1 MANDLSDD
9 TYGLQDPDELLQQQ
23 TTAYA
28 AAQQRATPMQFGR
41 NGALQGVTN
50 MFGGGPEVTKAR
62 QTQAQFQSIMEQV
75 NANSDPDEDPLTKSM
90 RTAQAIGAGMININ
104 PQVALRAQDQ
114 AVRLAQAQK
123 QQQLLGVQT
132 QEAQTR
138 LSEEQYK
145 LTVAKNTPQTLY
157 MAQDQGTDPK
167 TGLALGYQQLKS
179 YDLTDPAAGSQI
191 RADMASAQSNGQQPQ
206 LLNEDQMGQMKLK
219 VAQDNYARTT
229 QAAMI
234 AAQQREQ
241 TALDRINNPNAAG
254 GRGSQMQQMYTQ
266 RMLSAADGASS
277 ALENIASMP
286 FGSNTGWFAKQ
297 MGTVS
302 QGNGLFDLAGG
313 ALRQSL
319 TSDDQ
324 KLYNTFTAGLGMNI
338 AMLEK
343 QGGLAGGTQFMN
355 QIQAKLNILPTDS
368 PLVVM
373 GKLAEARASI
383 DRNIEV
389 TMAAKTTDPDI
400 KALLQTRLD
409 QMHKAVPFTREDV
422 VAFDKAAKS
431 DPGLTYSQWANKNSV
446 TNASSRVGPTVL
458 QSPPLGVDRNGKP
471 AKMVFDSN
479 GDPVP
484 NNGVNQ

>member
-1 MANDLSDD
+1 
-9 TYGLQDPDELLQQQ
+9 
-23 TTAYA
+23 
-28 AAQQRATPMQFGR
+28 
-41 NGALQGVTN
+41 
-50 MFGGGPEVTKAR
+50 
-62 QTQAQFQSIMEQV
+62 
-75 NANSDPDEDPLTKSM
+75 M
-90 RTAQAIGAGMININ
+90 R
-104 PQVALRAQDQ
+104 
-114 AVRLAQAQK
+114 
-123 QQQLLGVQT
+123 
-132 QEAQTR
+132 
-138 LSEEQYK
+138 
-145 LTVAKNTPQTLY
+145 NTPQMRYL
-157 MAQDQGTDPK
+157 AQDQGTDPK
-167 TGLALGYQQLKS
+167 TGLALGYQQLKA
-179 YDLTDPAAGSQI
+179 YDLSDPATGAQI
-191 RADMASAQSNGQQPQ
+191 RADMQAAQQNGQQPQ

-241 TALDRINNPNAAG
+241 TALDKINNPNAAG

-266 RMLSAADGASS
+266 RMLSAADGASG

-286 FGSNTGWFAKQ
+286 FGSNTGWFAQ
-297 MGTVS
+297 TMGTVS
-302 QGNGLFDLAGG
+302 KGNGLFDLAGG
-313 ALRQSL
+313 ALRQNL

-368 PLVVM
+368 PMVVM

-409 QMHKAVPFTREDV
+409 QMHKAIPFTREDV
-422 VAFDKAAKS
+422 VAFDKASKS
-431 DPGLTYSQWANKNSV
+431 DPGLTYTQWANKNSV
-446 TNASSRVGPTVL
+446 TNAASRVGPTVL
-458 QSPPLGVDRNGKP
+458 QSPPLGQDRNGRP

-479 GDPVP
+479 GNPVP